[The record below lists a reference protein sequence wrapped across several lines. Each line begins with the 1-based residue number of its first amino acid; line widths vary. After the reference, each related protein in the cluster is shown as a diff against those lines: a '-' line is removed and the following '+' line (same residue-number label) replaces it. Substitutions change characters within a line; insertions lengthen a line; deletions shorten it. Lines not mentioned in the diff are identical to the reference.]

1 MITQIFE
8 QHLQIPLGFLYSCS
22 IGRTFEYEYEYHFI
36 EYEYEVCQDMWVMMR
51 VYTMA
56 DILIVLVLSLKSLA
70 LSLTTHVL
78 RSAAL
83 TVN

>member
-1 MITQIFE
+1 
-8 QHLQIPLGFLYSCS
+8 
-22 IGRTFEYEYEYHFI
+22 
-36 EYEYEVCQDMWVMMR
+36 MMR